1 MKGLNLR
8 LPNLDH
14 FLPFI
19 QSLFM
24 QKKTFFYTKEGVDL
38 FCETGK
44 FYGQAASLLPP
55 LSKDSIIHLLD
66 RYLHSPKTSNSFMLK
81 EEIKFP
87 QHINVELN
95 EKKQLHIMKI
105 IGNSYFLL
113 LTINEPSI
121 CETFYDFFQFLQK
134 SDNVYSPEESKT
146 YLMAKLDQL
155 KSTP

>member
-1 MKGLNLR
+1 
-8 LPNLDH
+8 
-14 FLPFI
+14 
-19 QSLFM
+19 
-24 QKKTFFYTKEGVDL
+24 
-38 FCETGK
+38 
-44 FYGQAASLLPP
+44 
-55 LSKDSIIHLLD
+55 
-66 RYLHSPKTSNSFMLK
+66 MLK

-146 YLMAKLDQL
+146 YLMEKLDQL